1 MLNAHFNKFKI
12 HGGTES
18 VILFNQPLLLLKRNI
33 NFEKKN
39 KVFILN
45 NSTDFYKILTHIKVQ
60 EKSSISL
67 KAFFSNLET
76 IGAMIH

>member
-1 MLNAHFNKFKI
+1 MLKRHR
-12 HGGTES
+12 GTES
-18 VILFNQPLLLLKRNI
+18 VILFNQPLLLLRRNI
-33 NFEKKN
+33 NFEK

-45 NSTDFYKILTHIKVQ
+45 NSTDFYKILTHMKVQ

-76 IGAMIH
+76 NGALIH

>member
-1 MLNAHFNKFKI
+1 MLKRHRCTK
-12 HGGTES
+12 S

-33 NFEKKN
+33 NFEKK
-39 KVFILN
+39 VFILN
-45 NSTDFYKILTHIKVQ
+45 NSTDFYKILTHMKVQ

-76 IGAMIH
+76 IGALIH

>member
-1 MLNAHFNKFKI
+1 ML
-12 HGGTES
+12 
-18 VILFNQPLLLLKRNI
+18 ILTNSRSMEAPNQLYCSISHYYFLKEI
-33 NFEKKN
+33 SILKKKN

-45 NSTDFYKILTHIKVQ
+45 NSTDFYKILTHMKVQ

>member
-1 MLNAHFNKFKI
+1 MLKRHRC
-12 HGGTES
+12 TES

-33 NFEKKN
+33 NFEKK
-39 KVFILN
+39 VFILN
-45 NSTDFYKILTHIKVQ
+45 NSTDFYKILTHMKVQ

-76 IGAMIH
+76 SGALIH

>member
-1 MLNAHFNKFKI
+1 MLNAHFNKFKR
-12 HGGTES
+12 HRGTES
-18 VILFNQPLLLLKRNI
+18 VILLSQPLLLLKRNI
-33 NFEKKN
+33 NFEK

-45 NSTDFYKILTHIKVQ
+45 NSTDFYKILTHMKVQ

-76 IGAMIH
+76 IGALIH

>member
-33 NFEKKN
+33 NFEE

-45 NSTDFYKILTHIKVQ
+45 NSTDFYKILTHMKVQ
-60 EKSSISL
+60 EKSSLSL

-76 IGAMIH
+76 IGALIH